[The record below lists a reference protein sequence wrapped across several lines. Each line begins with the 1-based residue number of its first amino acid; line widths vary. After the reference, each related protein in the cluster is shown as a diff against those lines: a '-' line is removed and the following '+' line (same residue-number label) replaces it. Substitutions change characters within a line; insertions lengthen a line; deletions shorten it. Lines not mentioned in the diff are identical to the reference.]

1 MPTSRLRSHGPDY
14 LAYALIDIAVD
25 AIFPILEITGEQ
37 IDELEERVIVDP
49 HPALI
54 KEITKLK
61 NQLLNLR
68 RTIWPQREAIHHLI
82 VEENSLIGETVRT
95 FLRDTYNHCVQTGDV
110 VEMYREVAT
119 GLLNTYVSS
128 VAHRS
133 NEVMT
138 VLTIVST
145 IFVPLTFVAGIYGM
159 NFDNMPELGSR
170 YGYPLCVGT
179 MVFIATSLLAFFYR
193 KSWIN
198 LSLITDRADSEEVV
212 ADDYPSANAYEP
224 RPTKLRR
231 AS

>member
-1 MPTSRLRSHGPDY
+1 MRRS
-14 LAYALIDIAVD
+14 
-25 AIFPILEITGEQ
+25 
-37 IDELEERVIVDP
+37 
-49 HPALI
+49 
-54 KEITKLK
+54 
-61 NQLLNLR
+61 
-68 RTIWPQREAIHHLI
+68 IWPQRESIHPLI
-82 VEENSLIGETVRT
+82 VEENALIGETVRT
-95 FLRDTYNHCVQTGDV
+95 FLRETYNHCVQTGDV

-133 NEVMT
+133 NEVMK

-145 IFVPLTFVAGIYGM
+145 IFVPLIFVAGIYGM
-159 NFDNMPELGSR
+159 NLGNMPELGSR

-179 MVFIATSLLAFFYR
+179 MVFIATLLLAFFYR
-193 KSWIN
+193 KGWIN